1 MKKLLT
7 GLLMLGATSVFAFDF
22 SGEYQ
27 LAESESPRGC
37 PSGLAVKTYDGY
49 YKFVEGNK
57 SLVIDVINYLMN
69 KEKLTNE
76 SKSEL

>member
-37 PSGLAVKTYDGY
+37 PSGLTVKAYDDQVFLQSD
-49 YKFVEGNK
+49 YKLRK
-57 SLVIDVINYLMN
+57 
-69 KEKLTNE
+69 K
-76 SKSEL
+76 